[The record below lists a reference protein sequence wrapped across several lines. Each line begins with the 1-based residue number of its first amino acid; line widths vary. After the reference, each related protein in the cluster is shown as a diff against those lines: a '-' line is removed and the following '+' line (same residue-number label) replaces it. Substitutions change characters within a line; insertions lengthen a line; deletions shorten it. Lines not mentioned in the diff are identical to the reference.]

1 MVAVG
6 GIKDGDGVTCDKWS
20 RGSGRIS
27 AVGKGEHAEK
37 INPRENKIKI
47 ESREFPGC
55 IEKSYI
61 GLLNQTDCMGM
72 VQSGQAWS

>member
-1 MVAVG
+1 MVDVG

-55 IEKSYI
+55 I
-61 GLLNQTDCMGM
+61 
-72 VQSGQAWS
+72 